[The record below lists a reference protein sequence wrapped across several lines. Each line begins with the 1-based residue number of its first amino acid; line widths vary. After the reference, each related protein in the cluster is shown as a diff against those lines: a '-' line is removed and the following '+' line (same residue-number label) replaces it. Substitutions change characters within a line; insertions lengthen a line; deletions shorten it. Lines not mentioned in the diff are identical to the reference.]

1 MQITGLNSAPE
12 AGEKLYVIET
22 AQKAREIAEARASQ
36 ARASAQAARQ
46 RAPITLESLFEHMEQ
61 KGATQ
66 EFSLILKADVRGSAE
81 ALRRELEALST
92 AEVKVHILHSGVGA
106 VTQDDVSL
114 ADASGAIVIGFH
126 IGADQRARTLA
137 KERGAQIRLYQV
149 IYEAIDDVRAAMES
163 RLAPEHEEQIRG
175 SAEIRQVYKA
185 SKVGNIA
192 GCIVT
197 NGTISRSDKVRLLRD
212 GKVVYTGDISSLRRF
227 KDDAKEVKE
236 GFECGIK
243 IAKYDDI
250 KESDIIEAF
259 ALIERRRTI

>member
-1 MQITGLNSAPE
+1 
-12 AGEKLYVIET
+12 
-22 AQKAREIAEARASQ
+22 
-36 ARASAQAARQ
+36 
-46 RAPITLESLFEHMEQ
+46 
-61 KGATQ
+61 
-66 EFSLILKADVRGSAE
+66 
-81 ALRRELEALST
+81 
-92 AEVKVHILHSGVGA
+92 
-106 VTQDDVSL
+106 
-114 ADASGAIVIGFH
+114 
-126 IGADQRARTLA
+126 
-137 KERGAQIRLYQV
+137 
-149 IYEAIDDVRAAMES
+149 MES

-175 SAEIRQVYKA
+175 AAEIRQVYKA

-212 GKVVYTGDISSLRRF
+212 GKVVYTGDIGSLRRF

-243 IAKYDDI
+243 IAKFDDI